1 MGQVQLKHMQNAC
14 GACVPFRPLRAQLHL
29 SSICEHRGVRKRLH
43 TQKMPSSAVLRGA
56 IRMRNHDHP
65 PAEKLTHPHT
75 RRIPLHR
82 EVEHRSA
89 KRSSAGAPSWSPQHQ
104 CCGSGFRG
112 PGAAARPRPTGTCA
126 APRGGEFLTMYPV
139 SGDGPKSSQTV
150 HRELTFGTSGE
161 LLCLVAGQD
170 INRT

>member
-112 PGAAARPRPTGTCA
+112 PGAAARRRGQPGHAQPRARGNFSRCTWFQETVPSHLRRYTGSSHLARRGSCCA
-126 APRGGEFLTMYPV
+126 WLRGKT
-139 SGDGPKSSQTV
+139 
-150 HRELTFGTSGE
+150 
-161 LLCLVAGQD
+161 
-170 INRT
+170 

>member
-75 RRIPLHR
+75 RRIPHHR

-89 KRSSAGAPSWSPQHQ
+89 KRSSAGAPTAGLHSTSVVAV
-104 CCGSGFRG
+104 GFGGRVRRRDREQSLYAQPRARG
-112 PGAAARPRPTGTCA
+112 DFSRCNRFQEKAASNIRLYT
-126 APRGGEFLTMYPV
+126 
-139 SGDGPKSSQTV
+139 
-150 HRELTFGTSGE
+150 
-161 LLCLVAGQD
+161 
-170 INRT
+170 